1 MKSAATLA
9 GLALV
14 ALCFASIPER
24 VHSQSTLGA
33 PTNVVVSAATTEALT
48 VTWSAPSDDGGT
60 AITSYDLRYIETT
73 APDKADTFWTVV
85 EAWTS
90 GTLEYYLAGLLDG
103 VEYDVEL
110 RADNGTEG
118 PWSTTIT
125 GTTTDHGATTS
136 AATTLTVASPMVGAI
151 YAEGDEDLF
160 KIVLA
165 AATDIW
171 LYTDA
176 DFDAKLELLN
186 SSGSRV
192 ASNDNGHLPH
202 GPLNPS
208 IRRELAAGT
217 HYVRVKSN
225 TATGTGVYTLFS
237 QSVTDPGS
245 TLATA
250 TTIEAGTAYPGRIS
264 PSGGPD
270 GDHDVFKI
278 VLDGTTDLWVRS
290 IGTLDTY
297 GELLDQD
304 EMVLAS
310 NNNSAVV
317 YGTKAFMLRKEL
329 GAGTYYIQVRGRAAG
344 DTGAYTLYAE
354 AVADP
359 GTSSST
365 AKEVELRA
373 LAGGQIDTAQDVDY
387 FSITA
392 PAARWVRIYGLG
404 AEAITL
410 TASVHQDSGLS
421 DSLGDDREFQDVA
434 STDWPSASRDR
445 LGFWVEGRL
454 RAGTSYIQVESRDGG
469 TGRYVLHVVPHSD
482 AEPAAVLG
490 SCANTVTPGRDALFG
505 CQWHLKNT
513 NQLGSGP
520 GLDINVEA
528 AWETTKGEGVNVM
541 VVDDGVYYRHDDL
554 RANYDPA
561 LDVDWTYTGDV
572 FVAGETHGTAVAG
585 VILARDNGTG
595 LQGVAPRA
603 TLGVNNVLFEGGLGG
618 LTTDSALSDRH
629 ASVAVY
635 NHSWGFPSGLVL
647 MSDYIRGVFSKVLEK
662 GYSGKGSVSVFSA
675 GNSHG
680 SDQYANLDEYINHY
694 AVVTVCAVTHGDV
707 RAPYSEEGPN
717 LWVCA
722 PSDDSSFGISNG
734 IPATAPYQQ
743 YREFGGTSAAAPI
756 VSGVVALV
764 RAANNNLTWRDVKVI
779 LANSARKND
788 ATNSGWTTGALK
800 YDSTMDHYHYN
811 HSYGFGVVDAG
822 AAVSL
827 AVDWN
832 ILPNIRAEI
841 HSWSGSKTIVDLG
854 PTFTQEF
861 TLIGNVEFVEYVSVR
876 LGILHRSMRD
886 LRIELESPSGATSL
900 LSREALAPGYIN
912 GSIRLGTARHLGESS
927 DGVWKVHIQ
936 DNIRLDVGTV
946 SGIEITVYGHGVKPT
961 RTLAANMFDTTDGAF
976 LVCWDAPHES
986 GTSAITS
993 YDLQYRLT
1001 DWVLVE
1007 GVATD
1012 SDECYDL
1019 IGLVAGRRYELQ
1031 VRAVNSHGP
1040 GPWSNT
1046 TSGTIP
1052 VPPGAPQDVQVVARN
1067 GGLGVTWEEPESDG
1081 GAAEDYY
1088 DVRSIETAATDK
1100 SDSEWTVV
1108 RAWSRNDTDLR
1119 YNITSLTNDTE
1130 YDVQVR
1136 AENRKGKGDWSSTQ
1150 TGTPGPNLDPEFPTT
1165 EMGQRSVAE
1174 NTQQG
1179 GNIGLPV
1186 VASDPEG
1193 DALHYSLSEADDLV
1207 FDIEATT
1214 GQLMIDA
1221 NLDYEAAASRSVT
1234 VMVSDQ
1240 KDINGDEDP
1249 TVDDSILVTVT
1260 VQDVNDAPQIAAP
1273 ADPSR
1278 TVKENFEGI
1287 LFDFDATDQD
1297 DDDDTLNWSLQ
1308 GTDRLDFSLNSD
1320 GQLSFAAPPDYEAPV
1335 DAGPP
1340 YNKYEVTVRASDGA
1354 LYDDLEVEVEVEGMA
1369 EPPRITS
1376 GPTEISWDENATG
1389 TLGTYRG
1396 TDDEGDAFTFEVD
1409 GDDYRLFEIY
1419 DDPNVDDDPGI
1430 LTFKLPPD
1438 YEARSDNVYEIEV
1451 GIFELLAG
1459 THIDVSVTVNNVNEA
1474 PEISGSAHVVIE
1486 ENATDYVGRYSV
1498 TDPENHATPW
1508 LLSGLDAGD
1517 FAFDDSTGE
1526 LELRLANVP
1535 DYDAP
1540 TDHNRDNVYE
1550 VTLRSSDD
1558 GLPSLTGE
1566 FKVTVAIT
1574 GVDEAPVITG
1584 PDGPD
1589 DTSIEVPEGTQ
1600 VTMELARFSAI
1611 DPDGGTVILSHSGL
1625 DAGDFSFNNGVLAFL
1640 AVPDY
1645 ELPADANTNNVYEV
1659 TIEAA
1664 DASDTATL
1672 EVTVTVE
1679 NEDEAGTLSLSS
1691 EQPQVGTGLTATLTD
1706 PDGGLTDHS
1715 WTWARSPNAST
1726 WTDISSAPG
1735 GRYTPVEAD
1744 ENQYLRVTVSYK
1756 DGHAAGKGL
1765 DETADDRVR
1774 PAPVTNEPPVFDAD
1788 VMTREVHENTLAGR
1802 PVGSPVQATDP
1813 DVDDQGKLGHTLD
1826 CGLDACSFTIDTGTG
1841 QIRVGAT
1848 TVLDHESQA
1857 SYTVTV
1863 IATDPSTATASTDVT
1878 ISVLDVNEP
1887 PVATDAQVDTN
1898 EDTPT
1903 TIDILDYVDDPEN
1916 GDLTVSV
1923 HGTPM
1928 RGSVELDPST
1938 NTVTYTPRADTNGID
1953 SFRYSASDPTLRSN
1967 PATISIRVIAVNDAP
1982 RFTETD
1988 PERSVSQTAAEGDNV
2003 GAPVAAIDVDD
2014 APLALTY
2021 SLSGSG
2027 ASFFEIEEHTGQIKV
2042 GPGAVLDATN
2052 QPTHM
2057 VTVTADDGKNG
2068 GRGSVE
2074 VTITVTTGPVAP
2086 PIITGGGGGGGGPSG
2101 PSPSKLDF
2109 EWTVTRDIEELAS
2122 DHGSPTGGWS
2132 DGVTLWLLENGDG
2145 ADDAIYAYDLAS
2157 GERVEGRELQLD
2169 ERNRAPRGVWSNRTT
2184 LWVSD
2189 SGQNKLFAH
2198 DFASGERLPD
2208 SDIALAE
2215 RNRDAR
2221 GIWSNEVTMWVLDG
2235 GKDALFAYD
2244 LVSGDA
2250 IGEYALDST
2259 NRDPRG
2265 IWSDGVTI
2273 WVSDHGEKDLLAY
2286 QLPVIGAEGAPAEAK
2301 LERVRDEDFTELSKA
2316 SNNSP
2321 RGIWSDGDV
2330 MYVADESDGR
2340 VYTYNMP
2347 DAIDARL
2354 ATLTLS
2360 GVDIGEFGGG
2370 RTEYEGV
2377 PGEGVTETTVEATTV
2392 QRRTEVAI
2400 HPPDADEE
2408 ADGHQVALE
2417 GVTEITVTVTS
2428 ADGSRTK
2435 AYRVAFQPTATE
2447 FALSPTW
2454 SSFEWPGLD
2463 GTAIVD
2469 ALREGGILD
2478 RVLVIYEWDEAAQT
2492 WKGFFPGLEDVPGLN
2507 TLTTLQQGSSY
2518 WIAVTE
2524 PITWTVPA
2532 P

>member
-14 ALCFASIPER
+14 AICFATIPER

-33 PTNVVVSAATTEALT
+33 PTNVVVSATTTEALT

-60 AITSYDLRYIETT
+60 AIASYDLRYIETT

-90 GTLEYYLAGLLDG
+90 GTLEYDLAGLLDG

-151 YAEGDEDLF
+151 YAAADEDLF

-217 HYVRVKSN
+217 THYVRVKSN
-225 TATGTGVYTLFS
+225 TATGTGVYTLHS

-329 GAGTYYIQVRGRAAG
+329 GAGTYYIRVRGRAAG
-344 DTGAYTLYAE
+344 DTGAYTLYTE

-373 LAGGQIDTAQDVDY
+373 LAGGQIDTALDVDY

-392 PAARWVRIYGLG
+392 PAARWVRIYALG
-404 AEAITL
+404 VQAITL
-410 TASVHQDSGLS
+410 TSSVHQDSGLS
-421 DSLGDDREFQDVA
+421 DNLGDDREFQDVA

-454 RAGTSYIQVESRDGG
+454 RAGTSSIQVESRDGG

-490 SCANTVTPGRDALFG
+490 SCANTVTPGRDSLYG

-520 GLDINVEA
+520 GFDINVEA
-528 AWETTKGEGVNVM
+528 AWETTKGEGINVM

-561 LDVDWTYTGDV
+561 LDIDWTYTGDV

-603 TLGVNNVLFEGGLGG
+603 TLGVNNVLFAGGLGG

-635 NHSWGFPSGLVL
+635 NHSWGFPSGIVL
-647 MSDYIRGVFSKVLEK
+647 MSEYIRGVFSRVLEK

-680 SDQYANLDEYINHY
+680 FDQYANLDEYINHY

-722 PSDDSSFGISNG
+722 PSDDSSFGINNG

-743 YREFGGTSAAAPI
+743 YREFGGTSAAGPI

-788 ATNSGWTTGALK
+788 TTNSGWTTGALK

-841 HSWSGSKTIVDLG
+841 HSWSGSKTIIDLG

-876 LGILHRSMRD
+876 LSILHRSMRD

-936 DNIRLDVGTV
+936 DNIRFDVGTV

-1119 YNITSLTNDTE
+1119 YNITSLTNGTE

-1179 GNIGLPV
+1179 GNIGSPV

-1193 DALHYSLSEADDLV
+1193 DALHYSLSAADDLV
-1207 FDIEATT
+1207 FDIGATT

-1221 NLDYEAAASRSVT
+1221 NLDHEAAASRSVT

-1278 TVKENFEGI
+1278 TVEENFEGI

-1308 GTDRLDFSLNSD
+1308 GTDGDDFSLNSD
-1320 GQLSFAAPPDYEAPV
+1320 GQLSFAAPPDYEAPL

-1354 LYDDLEVEVEVEGMA
+1354 LYDDLEVEVDVTGVP

-1376 GPTEISWDENATG
+1376 GRTEISVDENTTG

-1396 TDDEGDAFTFEVD
+1396 TDDEGHAFTFEVD
-1409 GDDYRLFEIY
+1409 GDDYQFFEIY

-1438 YEARSDNVYEIEV
+1438 FEDEGDRDNVYEIEV

-1459 THIDVSVTVNNVNEA
+1459 THIDVRVTVNNVNEA
-1474 PEISGSAHVVIE
+1474 PEISGRAHVVIE
-1486 ENATDYVGRYSV
+1486 ENATDYVGRYSA
-1498 TDPENHATPW
+1498 TDPEGASTTW
-1508 LLSGLDAGD
+1508 LPLSGRDAGD
-1517 FAFDDSTGE
+1517 FDFDDSTGD

-1574 GVDEAPVITG
+1574 GVDEIPVITG
-1584 PDGPD
+1584 SA
-1589 DTSIEVPEGTQ
+1589 SIEVAEGTPI
-1600 VTMELARFSAI
+1600 TPTARYSAI
-1611 DPDGGTVILSHSGL
+1611 DPEGGTVILSHSGD
-1625 DAGDFSFNNGVLAFL
+1625 DADDFSFNNGVLAFL
-1640 AVPDY
+1640 GTPDF
-1645 ELPADANTNNVYEV
+1645 ESPADADTNNVYDV

-1664 DASDTATL
+1664 DASDAATL
-1672 EVTVTVE
+1672 EVTVTVM

-1691 EQPQVGTGLTATLTD
+1691 EQPQVGTELTATLTD
-1706 PDGGLTDHS
+1706 PDGGLTARL

-1744 ENQYLRVTVSYK
+1744 ENQYLRVTVSYE

-1774 PAPVTNEPPVFDAD
+1774 PAPIMNEPPVFDSTT
-1788 VMTREVHENTLAGR
+1788 MTREVDENTPAGR

-1813 DVDDQGKLGHTLD
+1813 DAADQGKLQYRLEGF
-1826 CGLDACSFTIDTGTG
+1826 DAGSFDIGADTG

-1848 TVLDHESQA
+1848 TVLDRESKD

-1863 IATDPSTATASTDVT
+1863 IAADPSTATARTDVT

-1887 PVATDAQVDTN
+1887 PVATNAQVDTN
-1898 EDTPT
+1898 EDTPI
-1903 TIDILDYVDDPEN
+1903 TIDILDYVNDPEN

-1928 RGSVELDPST
+1928 RGSVEIDPSA

-1953 SFRYSASDPTLRSN
+1953 TFTYSASDDDNPSN
-1967 PATISIRVIAVNDAP
+1967 RATISIRVIAVNDAP

-1988 PERSVSQTAAEGDNV
+1988 PERTVSQTAVEGDNV
-2003 GAPVAAIDVDD
+2003 GAPVAATDIDD

-2027 ASFFEIEEHTGQIKV
+2027 ASSFEIEEHTGQIKV

-2052 QPTHM
+2052 QPEHM
-2057 VTVTADDGKNG
+2057 VTVTADDGKND
-2068 GRGSVE
+2068 GRASVE
-2074 VTITVTTGPVAP
+2074 VTITVTTGPVGP
-2086 PIITGGGGGGGGPSG
+2086 PIIIGGGGGGGGPSG
-2101 PSPSKLDF
+2101 PSPSEVEF
-2109 EWTVTRDIEELAS
+2109 EWTVTRDIDELAS
-2122 DHGSPTGGWS
+2122 DHDLPTGAWS
-2132 DGVTLWLLENGDG
+2132 DGATLWLLENGDG
-2145 ADDAIYAYDLAS
+2145 ADDAIYAYDLVT
-2157 GERVEGRELQLD
+2157 GERQEDLELDLD
-2169 ERNRAPRGVWSNRTT
+2169 ERNRAPRGLWSDRTT
-2184 LWVSD
+2184 IWIAD
-2189 SGQNKLFAH
+2189 SGQRVVTAVE
-2198 DFASGERLPD
+2198 GPD
-2208 SDIALAE
+2208 GSAVDQRPRVAGDVPLELDVAG
-2215 RNRDAR
+2215 RRAR
-2221 GIWSNEVTMWVLDG
+2221 G
-2235 GKDALFAYD
+2235 
-2244 LVSGDA
+2244 GD
-2250 IGEYALDST
+2250 
-2259 NRDPRG
+2259 R
-2265 IWSDGVTI
+2265 
-2273 WVSDHGEKDLLAY
+2273 HH
-2286 QLPVIGAEGAPAEAK
+2286 
-2301 LERVRDEDFTELSKA
+2301 
-2316 SNNSP
+2316 
-2321 RGIWSDGDV
+2321 
-2330 MYVADESDGR
+2330 
-2340 VYTYNMP
+2340 
-2347 DAIDARL
+2347 
-2354 ATLTLS
+2354 
-2360 GVDIGEFGGG
+2360 
-2370 RTEYEGV
+2370 
-2377 PGEGVTETTVEATTV
+2377 
-2392 QRRTEVAI
+2392 RRRRRR
-2400 HPPDADEE
+2400 H
-2408 ADGHQVALE
+2408 
-2417 GVTEITVTVTS
+2417 
-2428 ADGSRTK
+2428 R
-2435 AYRVAFQPTATE
+2435 
-2447 FALSPTW
+2447 
-2454 SSFEWPGLD
+2454 
-2463 GTAIVD
+2463 
-2469 ALREGGILD
+2469 
-2478 RVLVIYEWDEAAQT
+2478 
-2492 WKGFFPGLEDVPGLN
+2492 
-2507 TLTTLQQGSSY
+2507 
-2518 WIAVTE
+2518 
-2524 PITWTVPA
+2524 
-2532 P
+2532 